1 MGYIFVS
8 YSRKQMYFA
17 EAVALNL
24 QQSGLEV
31 WFDLQKL
38 TPGVDWSSALK
49 EGYSHCDRLI
59 LIASQAALQSPYVQV
74 EWVTALQNGREVILV
89 LSEAVILPEA
99 LRNCAVYDARTH
111 FDRTIRSLVTYLR
124 GERPAR
130 HDAVPAPGKASYP
143 LSMPFDIWLT
153 LVVLFL
159 PTLTVWTAA
168 LTLPSNIIDFN
179 INLDFI
185 TRLMPGLAVQEILFY
200 LAGLLAGLYLALQY
214 FPIRAF
220 WKHDTG
226 YEELEKA
233 RWNVLAIQA
242 IPAIIVLVVL
252 TLYPEGRPVN
262 PVGYLVI
269 PSLLISAYWAF
280 WVLPRSPDI
289 LRWLPSGQADQEVRE
304 SLQPELSPE
313 IARSKAQEN
322 TSPAPDAAKFVIHH
336 HPADAYNARFIE
348 SVLRSEGCRPSRD
361 HEART
366 HLVVVSNRTS
376 KQWLLDLDD
385 TLPGQLIHILT
396 TNINTPPELQPVLQT
411 QWVDFRLGRVKT
423 LQALAAHLTGRD
435 RADIGYGLQISP
447 TGFDTEDG
455 FPRHIGYILGSF
467 YLPAFILVPVLAM
480 LPFQITDALVFALC
494 ALFGLPLVLYVD
506 ALVMRRAALPRLVQE
521 RLGHRAA
528 WFASSAPAT
537 PDSIGNADRKYL
549 YKLTSWTN
557 PRVK

>member
-1 MGYIFVS
+1 
-8 YSRKQMYFA
+8 MYFA
-17 EAVALNL
+17 EAVALHL
-24 QQSGLEV
+24 QRSGLEV

-38 TPGVDWSSALK
+38 TPGVDWGSALK
-49 EGYSHCDRLI
+49 EGYSHCDRLV
-59 LIASQAALQSPYVQV
+59 LVASRAALQSPYVQV
-74 EWVTALQNGREVILV
+74 EWETALQNGREVILV
-89 LSEAVILPEA
+89 LSEAVILPGA
-99 LRNCAVYDARTH
+99 LQTCAVYDARVH
-111 FDRTIRSLVTYLR
+111 FDRTIRSLAAYLR
-124 GERPAR
+124 GEGPAR
-130 HDAVPAPGKASYP
+130 HDPVPAPGKTSYT

-153 LVVLFL
+153 LAVLSL
-159 PTLTVWTAA
+159 PTLAVWIAA
-168 LTLPSNIIDFN
+168 LILPSDIVQFG

-185 TRLMPGLAVQEILFY
+185 TRWMPGLPVQEILFY

-242 IPAIIVLVVL
+242 IPALIVLVVL
-252 TLYPEGRPVN
+252 TLYPAGQPVN
-262 PVGYLVI
+262 PAGYLVI
-269 PSLLISAYWAF
+269 PALLVSAYWAF
-280 WVLPRSPDI
+280 WVLPRSPDL

-304 SLQPELSPE
+304 SLQPELSLE
-313 IARSKAQEN
+313 IASPKAQEN
-322 TSPAPDAAKFVIHH
+322 ASPAPDRVTFVIHH

-348 SVLRSEGCRPSRD
+348 SVLRSEGCRPSPD
-361 HEART
+361 HEANT
-366 HLVVVSNRTS
+366 HLVIVSNRTS

-385 TLPGQLIHILT
+385 TLSGQLIHILT

-447 TGFDTEDG
+447 TGFDTENG

-467 YLPAFILVPVLAM
+467 YLLIFILVPVLAM
-480 LPFQITDALVFALC
+480 LPLQLTDALVFALC
-494 ALFGLPLVLYVD
+494 AIFGLPLVLYVD
-506 ALVMRRAALPRLVQE
+506 ALVMRRAPLPRLVQK

-528 WFASSAPAT
+528 WFASSAPAA
-537 PDSIGNADRKYL
+537 PDSLGNADRKYL